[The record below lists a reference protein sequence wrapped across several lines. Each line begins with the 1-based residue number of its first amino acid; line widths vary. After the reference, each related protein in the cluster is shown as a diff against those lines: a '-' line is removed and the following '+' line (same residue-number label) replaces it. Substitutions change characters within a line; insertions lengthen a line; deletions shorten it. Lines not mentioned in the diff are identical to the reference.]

1 MKLKTEH
8 YILGA
13 AAIAVGYAF
22 LNKQS
27 APAVGAKKRVTPKIK
42 AEYIVANAKNL
53 NKTLS
58 YALDDAIWHT
68 MTDKEQKEVEKHIL
82 KMW

>member
-27 APAVGAKKRVTPKIK
+27 APAVGAKLKASSLVLKLMDNDYEYQEAVRIAMIAARLYQPNLSKIRL
-42 AEYIVANAKNL
+42 ERNL
-53 NKTLS
+53 NKF
-58 YALDDAIWHT
+58 I
-68 MTDKEQKEVEKHIL
+68 
-82 KMW
+82 